1 MKLRKSFNW
10 ALYETLR
17 SVEREAAFQLLK
29 WAVDTLPPP
38 WDDRWKQIGRKPY
51 SARALTIVTIWQ
63 EIEGK
68 PERAYTADLER
79 DKSHLQMLGLAHA
92 PHRTAIYRTRK
103 KLSEE
108 YMNKLNHKIL
118 ENLKRS
124 ARNVGADATGLRQS
138 KRDCAWSATNRGG
151 QRGYAKVH
159 GLFDLEAGTIE
170 AFAVTAGNERECSRL
185 EGLLSG
191 LDEIECLV
199 ADAGY
204 LSRRNCNVVAAK
216 GGLPYIRPKKNVRWK
231 SRGSFAWSSMV
242 WLFRERPWLFYG
254 VYRFRRRVE
263 AGWHSLKS
271 IAGDFVR
278 GKTFQTAAAEIWSKI
293 LCHNLIWAIRGS
305 YGF

>member
-1 MKLRKSFNW
+1 M
-10 ALYETLR
+10 
-17 SVEREAAFQLLK
+17 
-29 WAVDTLPPP
+29 LPPP
-38 WDDRWKQIGRKPY
+38 WNSSWKGVGRKPVD
-51 SARALTIVTIWQ
+51 ARALTVVTVWH
-63 EIEGK
+63 EIEAK
-68 PERAYTADLER
+68 PERVYIADLER
-79 DKSHLQMLGLAHA
+79 DKARLRMLGLEHA

-108 YMNKLNHKIL
+108 YMNKLNRKIL

-124 ARNVGADATGLRQS
+124 TRNVGADATGLRQS
-138 KRDCAWSATNRGG
+138 KRDCAWSSTNAGG

-159 GLFDLEAGTIE
+159 GLFDLETKTLE
-170 AFAVTAGNERECSRL
+170 AFTVTAGNERECSRL

-191 LDEIECLV
+191 LDEVECLV

-216 GGLPYIRPKKNVRWK
+216 GGIPYIRLKKNVRWK

-242 WLFRERPWLFYG
+242 WLFRERPRLFYG
-254 VYRFRRRVE
+254 VYRFRKRVE

-278 GKTFQTAAAEIWSKI
+278 GKTFQTVAAEIWSKI
-293 LCHNLIWAIRGS
+293 LCYNLIWVIRGS
-305 YGF
+305 HGF